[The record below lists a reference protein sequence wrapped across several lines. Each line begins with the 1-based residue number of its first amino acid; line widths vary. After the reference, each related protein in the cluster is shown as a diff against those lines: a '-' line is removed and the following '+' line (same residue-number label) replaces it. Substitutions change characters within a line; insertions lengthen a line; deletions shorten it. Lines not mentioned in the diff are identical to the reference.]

1 MGKRPASVEL
11 FEGNMAS
18 MQREIW
24 PSMQRDEPPTM
35 ETGLERIAERAR
47 CEPKLRF
54 TSLAHHITADSV
66 WRNLCQIPEHSAPGV
81 DGQKVSEAKESFKG
95 WIDDVLQ
102 SVHRRGYR
110 APDIRRV
117 YIPKPGK
124 QERRPLGVPTVSDR
138 ALQRSTAQV
147 LSSIYEQ
154 DFLPCSFG
162 GRPGLGAHNALATLN
177 EIIAGSKV
185 GWVLEADLKNY
196 FGSLDHEWV
205 LQFVQHR
212 VGDPRLIS
220 LIRRWLKAG
229 VLEDGVVTP
238 SEMGT
243 PQGGSI
249 SVLLSNLYLHYVLD
263 LWFERVVKPRLRG
276 EAHLVRYIDDFVVCF
291 QYREDALRFQ
301 DVLRKRLERFS
312 LTLEPTKT
320 KLVEFGRFAQRHA
333 SKHGRRRPETIY
345 FVGFTLYCTHNRK
358 GNFKVGMRTEKSRL
372 RRSLVS
378 LQEQMRQMRHLT
390 IGEQVDGIN
399 RTLRGHYAY
408 YGVGGNIRS
417 LQKVHRLVE
426 RYWFGMLRSRS
437 WAGQRLTWTDFHQ
450 LREKIP
456 LLRPKLRLPYE
467 ALQALAAL

>member
-11 FEGNMAS
+11 FEGDMAS
-18 MQREIW
+18 MRREIW

-95 WIDDVLQ
+95 WIDDMLQ

-196 FGSLDHEWV
+196 FGSLDHDLV

-249 SVLLSNLYLHYVLD
+249 SVLLSNVYLHYVLD

-276 EAHLVRYIDDFVVCF
+276 EAYLVR
-291 QYREDALRFQ
+291 L
-301 DVLRKRLERFS
+301 
-312 LTLEPTKT
+312 
-320 KLVEFGRFAQRHA
+320 H
-333 SKHGRRRPETIY
+333 
-345 FVGFTLYCTHNRK
+345 
-358 GNFKVGMRTEKSRL
+358 
-372 RRSLVS
+372 
-378 LQEQMRQMRHLT
+378 
-390 IGEQVDGIN
+390 
-399 RTLRGHYAY
+399 
-408 YGVGGNIRS
+408 
-417 LQKVHRLVE
+417 
-426 RYWFGMLRSRS
+426 
-437 WAGQRLTWTDFHQ
+437 
-450 LREKIP
+450 
-456 LLRPKLRLPYE
+456 
-467 ALQALAAL
+467 